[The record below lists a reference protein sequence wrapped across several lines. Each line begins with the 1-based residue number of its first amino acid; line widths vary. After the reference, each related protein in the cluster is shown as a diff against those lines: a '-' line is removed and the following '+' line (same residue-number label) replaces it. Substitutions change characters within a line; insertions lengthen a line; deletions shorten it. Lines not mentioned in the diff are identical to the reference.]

1 MEFKDIKQ
9 DKRNYRIHDD
19 RNKDLIRK
27 SIDECGLGRSIL
39 VDSEGYIIGGNG
51 IVSQLPENTPI
62 KVIETKGDELV
73 VVKRVDLSSEDE
85 KRKKLAIMD
94 NSTSDSSKFDI
105 ELLTN
110 DFEIPELEDIG
121 IDLKTIED
129 CETSFPEIET
139 GDRKPFQQIT
149 FTLADGQAELIKQ
162 AIATAKKDKNYDF
175 VESMG
180 NENSNGNALFM
191 IVQEWLNGRR

>member
-19 RNKDLIRK
+19 RNKDLIKK
-27 SIDECGLGRSIL
+27 SIDECGLGRSI
-39 VDSEGYIIGGNG
+39 VIDNDNEIIGGNG

-105 ELLTN
+105 ELLKTDFDVPVLQELGIPAFDTCNVDIDSFFNEN
-110 DFEIPELEDIG
+110 DEEKDKKKKTVKCPHCGEEFEI
-121 IDLKTIED
+121 
-129 CETSFPEIET
+129 
-139 GDRKPFQQIT
+139 
-149 FTLADGQAELIKQ
+149 
-162 AIATAKKDKNYDF
+162 
-175 VESMG
+175 
-180 NENSNGNALFM
+180 
-191 IVQEWLNGRR
+191 